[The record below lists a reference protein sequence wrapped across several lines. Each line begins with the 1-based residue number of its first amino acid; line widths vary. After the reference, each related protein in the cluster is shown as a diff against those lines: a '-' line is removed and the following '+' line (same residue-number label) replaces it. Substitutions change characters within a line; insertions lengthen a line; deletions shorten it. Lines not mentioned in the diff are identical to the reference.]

1 MTDQAPVETTYLGST
16 EQPAMEWSQA
26 SDLLAAPPPPDTPGG
41 HYSTYLGTVRP
52 DGRPH
57 ATRVGARWY
66 DGDLYFLSAPGTR
79 KSRNLAANPASTLA
93 IRLDGLDLVLEG
105 EAAPVDD
112 PAVLDAVGALIRQSG
127 WPVELTAG
135 GFTAPF
141 GPQEGGPPPWLLY
154 RFVFETVFGQR
165 GDGATRWRFAR

>member
-1 MTDQAPVETTYLGST
+1 MTDHAPVETTFLGSAD
-16 EQPAMEWSQA
+16 QAAMEWNQPR
-26 SDLLAAPPPPDTPGG
+26 DLLAAPPPPDTPGG
-41 HYSTYLGTVRP
+41 HIPSYLVTIRP

-66 DGDLYFLSAPGTR
+66 DGDIYFLSGAGTR
-79 KSRNLAANPASTLA
+79 KSRNLAANPASTLTM
-93 IRLDGLDLVLEG
+93 RLDGLDVVLDG

-112 PAVLDAVGALIRQSG
+112 PALLDAVGALIRQSG

-141 GPQEGGPPPWLLY
+141 GPQEGGPPWQLY
-154 RFVFETVFGQR
+154 RFVFHTAIGQA
-165 GDGATRWRFAR
+165 GEGATRWRFSR